1 MLVYVYEAHD
11 GVPLRDDRVRSED
24 AGPATGPPGRRHGAR
39 GDRRVRGAG
48 EDEGAS
54 AAALPRLRSERS
66 RRPGRASRGAALR
79 RARASA
85 SADEAVGAE
94 AGPDPSRGPEAPP
107 LMPVLVDTGILYAV
121 ADAGDAWHPRV
132 RDWLEGN
139 TEPLLVP
146 ITVVP
151 EVTYL
156 LAARLGAAAERAFV
170 ASLVAGELGVEPVTR
185 ADVERCRTLLDEYPH
200 IGFVDG

>member
-1 MLVYVYEAHD
+1 MLAYVHEAHD

-24 AGPATGPPGRRHGAR
+24 AGPTTGPPGRRHGAR
-39 GDRRVRGAG
+39 GDRRIRGAG
-48 EDEGAS
+48 EDEGPS
-54 AAALPRLRSERS
+54 AAALPRLRPERS
-66 RRPGRASRGAALR
+66 HRHGRTSRGAALR
-79 RARASA
+79 GARACA
-85 SADEAVGAE
+85 NAAEAVGTE
-94 AGPDPSRGPEAPP
+94 AGPDASSGPQAAQ

-121 ADAGDAWHPRV
+121 ADAGDAWHPRI
-132 RDWLEGN
+132 RDWLERN